1 MFDRFSLTDLSFR
14 VLAAPMTGG
23 PSTPELA
30 AAVTNAGGLGFL
42 AGGFSSA
49 EELRSHDDRAHPSDR
64 SGVGRPA
71 RCRIVGRC
79 RVPSREGGP
88 GRRHRT

>member
-30 AAVTNAGGLGFL
+30 AAVTKAGGLGRPL
-42 AGGFSSA
+42 TRSPRRPVIRSTNWSAYWRTALIAPSSPP
-49 EELRSHDDRAHPSDR
+49 EDW
-64 SGVGRPA
+64 
-71 RCRIVGRC
+71 
-79 RVPSREGGP
+79 
-88 GRRHRT
+88 RHLVM